1 LPFVQVGERRQDE
14 AYNGADRRNKCR
26 KRFPFSMLIMSR
38 SVFGLI
44 HVCLAE
50 RQGDCYKCIQF
61 ALCACAGLSFFV
73 ERFSDCLGA
82 LCLEDSGSSAPD
94 AGAAPSVLAE
104 SPPGSVSAAEC
115 RGIVSPPSTAAL
127 PAVLNASANDAT
139 GPETSSAS
147 SLPPAVLAR
156 IEANRQAA
164 MQRRRAAED
173 AANLQRECES
183 ATRASAGTPQ
193 HASGHLPAIDAL
205 TPCAVPPRA
214 NRVMLS
220 AKRHWG
226 AVGAVSD
233 DGGD

>member
-1 LPFVQVGERRQDE
+1 MKPIMELIDE
-14 AYNGADRRNKCR
+14 TNVAKG
-26 KRFPFSMLIMSR
+26 FLFLMLIISR

-44 HVCLAE
+44 HVCRAE

-104 SPPGSVSAAEC
+104 SPPGRAEC
-115 RGIVSPPSTAAL
+115 LGIFSPPSTAAL
-127 PAVLNASANDAT
+127 PAVLNASANDAS

-173 AANLQRECES
+173 AANLQRQFES
-183 ATRASAGTPQ
+183 VTRASADTPQ
-193 HASGHLPAIDAL
+193 HASEHLPAIDAL
-205 TPCAVPPRA
+205 PPCAVQPRA
-214 NRVMLS
+214 NQVRLS